1 VSSGGHKGPLGSST
15 QVSSAE
21 RKGNGKLETGNRKR
35 ETDQLA
41 GFPFPVFGFLFFI
54 VFLFASGSAG
64 LGRTLV
70 TTILTQCMFQVCR

>member
-1 VSSGGHKGPLGSST
+1 VPASRPQGLTTKDLQQKEMET
-15 QVSSAE
+15 
-21 RKGNGKLETGNRKR
+21 RKQETGNRQP
-35 ETDQLA
+35 ETGQFA
-41 GFPFPVFGFLFFI
+41 GLLFPVFGFLFFI